1 MATSWEVRLAAALC
15 GVGVLLGG
23 ALVLGSLAMLA
34 EDPGFLFAI
43 LPVVATAAFLAGTF
57 VALFS
62 LALVLSLLRASATAR
77 LRTAVAGISFVG
89 VGLVV
94 LLGLPWLGFGL
105 CVYGGLLLW
114 LMLMPGAER
123 DLGPWARAVRRQPAP
138 WGQTPGTLVW
148 SEQAPQQGPWSP
160 DPTTLPW
167 TPWPRQTA
175 GPRTP
180 WWEVWE
186 AGLRRG
192 VPLWELLLLGGALL
206 VFAAGLLG
214 ILAGADALGLLGV
227 AAAFACVLPIEKRM
241 RERAAGR
248 R

>member
-1 MATSWEVRLAAALC
+1 MASSWEVRLAAALC

-23 ALVLGSLAMLA
+23 GLVLASLRLFST
-34 EDPGFLFAI
+34 DPGFLFAI
-43 LPVVATAAFLAGTF
+43 MPVIATAAFLAGTF
-57 VALFS
+57 IAMFS
-62 LALVLSLLRASATAR
+62 LALVLSLLHATSTAR
-77 LRTAVAGISFVG
+77 LRTAIAGVSFVG
-89 VGLVV
+89 VGLAA
-94 LLGLPWLGFGL
+94 LSFAPWLGFAL

-123 DLGPWARAVRRQPAP
+123 DLGPWTRGLKQPAP
-138 WGQTPGTLVW
+138 WGSTPGTALW
-148 SEQAPQQGPWSP
+148 SDAPPQQGPWSP

-167 TPWPRQTA
+167 MPWPKQTA

-186 AGLRRG
+186 AGLRQG

-214 ILAGADALGLLGV
+214 ILAGAEALGLLGV
-227 AAAFACVLPIEKRM
+227 AVAFGCVVPIEKRM